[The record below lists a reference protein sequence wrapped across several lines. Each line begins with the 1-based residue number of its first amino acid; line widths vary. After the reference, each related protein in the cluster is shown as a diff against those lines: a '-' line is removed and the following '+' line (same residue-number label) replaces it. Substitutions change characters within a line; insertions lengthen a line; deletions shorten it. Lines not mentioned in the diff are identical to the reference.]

1 MSEHFDISAV
11 ITTYNRSEMLAK
23 ALEAL
28 LSQKPVGV
36 RYEVIAVD
44 NNSTDN
50 TRATIEAFIAKG
62 HANLRY
68 VFEPRQGI
76 AHGRNAG
83 IAAARADI
91 IAFTDDDVV
100 VTDNWIAVIKRAF
113 AENPEVEYI
122 GGKILPDWTEP
133 PPKWLTV
140 DHWWPLAL
148 LDRGDNRFY
157 VNASN
162 PLCLP
167 TANASFRRELF
178 SRIGL
183 FSPKFSGREDHEL
196 FVRLWQEAGQ
206 GLYEPDL
213 VVMAKVQPERL
224 LKSYHHRWSARTGK
238 FNSLM
243 RLDEIMASDG
253 SLNRD
258 RPHAVKLFGV
268 PGCMYREF
276 VTESLGWLRQ
286 IAYGDDSRKMRHENR
301 LFYLVGYVRKS
312 YEMAVAQEG
321 HSTLREL
328 ASFIKAVFAKVVR
341 KQSPTNSKATNAGR
355 SD

>member
-1 MSEHFDISAV
+1 MTAQFDISAV
-11 ITTYNRSEMLAK
+11 ITTYNRFEMLAT

-28 LSQKPVGV
+28 LGQKTGGV
-36 RYEVIAVD
+36 SYEVIVVD

-76 AHGRNAG
+76 AYGRNAG
-83 IAAARADI
+83 IAAARGDI

-100 VTDNWIAVIKRAF
+100 VTDNWIETIKRTF
-113 AENPEVEYI
+113 AENPNVDYI
-122 GGKILPDWTEP
+122 GGKILPHWIEP
-133 PPKWLTV
+133 PPQWLTV

-148 LDRGDNRFY
+148 LDRGDKRFY

-167 TANASFRRELF
+167 TANASFRHELF

-183 FSPKFSGREDHEL
+183 FSPEFSGREDHEL
-196 FVRLWQEAGQ
+196 FVRLWHTGGQ

-213 VVMAKVQPERL
+213 IVMATVQPERMS
-224 LKSYHHRWSARTGK
+224 KSYHHRWSATTGR

-243 RLDEIMASDG
+243 RLDEFIAPDG
-253 SLNRD
+253 SLIRE
-258 RPHAVKLFGV
+258 RSSGVQLFGV
-268 PGCMYREF
+268 PGYMYREF
-276 VTESLGWLRQ
+276 LTESLGWLRQ
-286 IAYGDDSRKMRHENR
+286 SVFGDDSSKLRHENR
-301 LFYLVGYVRKS
+301 LCYLVGYVSKR
-312 YEMAVAQEG
+312 YQIEVAQEG
-321 HSTLREL
+321 HSKLGDI
-328 ASFIKAVFAKVVR
+328 ASFIKAVFAKVVG
-341 KQSPTNSKATNAGR
+341 KQASYQR
-355 SD
+355 

>member
-1 MSEHFDISAV
+1 MTDHFDISAV

-28 LSQKPVGV
+28 LSQKAGGV
-36 RYEVIAVD
+36 RYEIIVVD

-50 TRATIEAFIAKG
+50 TRATIEDFIARG
-62 HANLRY
+62 NSNLRY
-68 VFEPRQGI
+68 VFEPKQGI

-83 IAAARADI
+83 IDAARGDI

-113 AENPEVEYI
+113 DENPEVEYI
-122 GGKILPDWTEP
+122 GGKILPHWTEP

-148 LDRGDNRFY
+148 LDRGDNRFC

-178 SRIGL
+178 SRIGF
-183 FSPKFSGREDHEL
+183 FSPEFSGREDHEL
-196 FVRLWQEAGQ
+196 FVRLWQAGGQ
-206 GLYEPDL
+206 GMYEPDL
-213 VVMAKVQPERL
+213 VVMATVQPERL
-224 LKSYHHRWSARTGK
+224 LKSYHHRWNTTTGK

-243 RLDEIMASDG
+243 RLDEIIAPDG
-253 SLNRD
+253 SLIRE
-258 RPHAVKLFGV
+258 RPHGVKLFGV
-268 PGCMYREF
+268 PGSMYREF

-286 IAYGDDSRKMRHENR
+286 SVYGDDSRKVRHENR
-301 LFYLVGYVRKS
+301 LCYLAGYVSKR
-312 YEMAVAQEG
+312 YEVAVAQEG
-321 HSTLREL
+321 HS
-328 ASFIKAVFAKVVR
+328 
-341 KQSPTNSKATNAGR
+341 
-355 SD
+355 

>member
-1 MSEHFDISAV
+1 MNEHFDISAV
-11 ITTYNRSEMLAK
+11 ITTYNRCEMLAM

-28 LSQKPVGV
+28 LGQKAGGV
-36 RYEVIAVD
+36 RYEVVVVD

-50 TRATIEAFIAKG
+50 TRATIEALIAKG

-68 VFEPRQGI
+68 VFEPKQGI
-76 AHGRNAG
+76 AYGRNAG
-83 IAAARADI
+83 MAAARGDI

-113 AENPEVEYI
+113 DENPDVEYI

-148 LDRGDNRFY
+148 LDRGDKRFY
-157 VNASN
+157 IDASN

-183 FSPKFSGREDHEL
+183 FSPEFSGREDHEL
-196 FVRLWQEAGQ
+196 FVRLWQAGGQ

-213 VVMAKVQPERL
+213 VVMARVQPERL
-224 LKSYHHRWSARTGK
+224 LKSYHHRWNTTTGK

-243 RLDEIMASDG
+243 RLDEIIAPDG
-253 SLNRD
+253 TLGNE
-258 RPHAVKLFGV
+258 RPHKVRLFGV
-268 PGCMYREF
+268 PGSMYREF
-276 VTESLGWLRQ
+276 MTESLGWLKQ
-286 IAYGDDSRKMRHENR
+286 SVFGDEGIKVRHENR
-301 LFYLVGYVRKS
+301 LFYLAGYVSKR
-312 YEMAVAQEG
+312 YEVVVAQKG
-321 HSTLREL
+321 HSTLGEV
-328 ASFIKAVFAKVVR
+328 ASFIKAVFAKVVG
-341 KQSPTNSKATNAGR
+341 KQGSYEQ
-355 SD
+355 

>member
-1 MSEHFDISAV
+1 MDEQFDISAV
-11 ITTYNRSEMLAK
+11 ITTYNRSEMLAT
-23 ALEAL
+23 ALEAVL
-28 LSQKPVGV
+28 NQKTGGV
-36 RYEVIAVD
+36 RYEVIVVD

-50 TRATIEAFIAKG
+50 TRATIESFIANG
-62 HANLRY
+62 HTNLRY
-68 VFEPRQGI
+68 VFEPQQGI
-76 AHGRNAG
+76 AYGRNAG
-83 IAAARADI
+83 VAAARGNI

-100 VTDNWIAVIKRAF
+100 VTDNWIATINRTF
-113 AENPEVEYI
+113 AENPDVDYI
-122 GGKILPDWTEP
+122 GGKILPDWSEP

-183 FSPKFSGREDHEL
+183 FSPEFSGREDHEFFL
-196 FVRLWQEAGQ
+196 RLWQETGQ
-206 GLYEPDL
+206 GLYEPEL
-213 VVMAKVQPERL
+213 VAMAKVQPERL
-224 LKSYHHRWSARTGK
+224 LKSYHHRWSASTGK

-243 RLDEIMASDG
+243 RLDEMMAADG
-253 SLNRD
+253 SVTKER
-258 RPHAVKLFGV
+258 RHAVKLFGV

-286 IAYGDDSRKMRHENR
+286 SVYGNDSGKMRHENR
-301 LFYLVGYVRKS
+301 LFYLVGYVSKS
-312 YEMAVAQEG
+312 YELAVAQEG
-321 HSTLREL
+321 YSNVREL
-328 ASFIKAVFAKVVR
+328 TSFMKAVFARVVK
-341 KQSPTNSKATNAGR
+341 KQESYQQ
-355 SD
+355 

>member
-1 MSEHFDISAV
+1 MDEHFDISAV
-11 ITTYNRSEMLAK
+11 ITTYNRCEMLAT

-28 LSQKPVGV
+28 LSRQTGGV
-36 RYEVIAVD
+36 RYEVIVVD

-50 TRATIEAFIAKG
+50 TRATIEAFIARG

-68 VFEPRQGI
+68 VFEPKQGI

-100 VTDNWIAVIKRAF
+100 VTENWIATINRAF

-122 GGKILPDWTEP
+122 GGKILPHWSEP

-178 SRIGL
+178 SRVGL
-183 FSPKFSGREDHEL
+183 FSPEFSGREDHEL
-196 FVRLWQEAGQ
+196 FVRLWQAGGQ
-206 GLYEPDL
+206 GMYEPDL
-213 VVMAKVQPERL
+213 VVTATVQPERL
-224 LKSYHHRWSARTGK
+224 LKSYHHRWNTMTGK

-243 RLDEIMASDG
+243 HLDEIIAPDG
-253 SLNRD
+253 SLIRE
-258 RPHAVKLFGV
+258 RPHGVKLFGV
-268 PGCMYREF
+268 PGSMYREF
-276 VTESLGWLRQ
+276 VTESWGWLRQ
-286 IAYGDDSRKMRHENR
+286 SLHGDNSSKVRHENR
-301 LFYLVGYVRKS
+301 LFYLIGYISKR
-312 YEMAVAQEG
+312 YETAVAQEG
-321 HSTLREL
+321 HSTLGDI
-328 ASFIKAVFAKVVR
+328 ASFIKAVFAKVVGSR
-341 KQSPTNSKATNAGR
+341 SPGKTA
-355 SD
+355 